1 MIRPRSSRRATGI
14 AHSPRAAARRTP
26 LLRVLLVAALLLL
39 PLLVFCRLRWSAFQP
54 PRQSSAFPAG
64 NSPSAASAARALS
77 RPWRARRGGGAS
89 EDELSKAAAAQEAL
103 GDVAAQTDGDAQ
115 AGEAQAQEGRKLGSG
130 GDEGG
135 SGAGEAGHGEE
146 GEGSAAAE
154 GAEGEAGSGGVTVI
168 RHFSLHG
175 ENRTLPWEEDF
186 WRAWTAAY
194 GLEHRWSAPTSISL
208 PPAVAAH
215 IAARRRR
222 RRTQGRGKREGG
234 RTGQGVGEREQEG
247 EDSGDAGGGSGG
259 VPPAPHLVACEAA
272 AAQQRLLEQRL
283 PDGSPPPWAAPA
295 AAATA
300 AAAAE
305 AADPKGLHEGL
316 RGAGRGE
323 GDERREAGQLGRK
336 QQERTAPACMDALPF
351 HHCAPRHLSSTPLP
365 TMCNPYVATFPCAR
379 PNGTACAPWS
389 ITSHP
394 PLATTRFPPPLSTT
408 RPEPTRVAL
417 GVQVQGSDADNLPFT
432 RVVQAALWLH
442 QFPRDCEHGAHR
454 FLLYQWPGEGDHGL
468 GSDVHLLSVAMGVAL
483 ATGRILVPH
492 RNFFRAHHDACSGE
506 AEGSLACYFA
516 PLTHAHCEAAVA
528 ALVAAQPE
536 LVVPPGMEGS
546 AGEGVERWVAGM
558 VVDCHEVMHALLL
571 QLRGPQPVVMLPLCA
586 PSHLLH
592 AVPGWWGRPWEAV
605 PRSEEVVGDSTL
617 AGARQWNRVSWW
629 RAQTTRFAMRWPSP
643 YLCHVTNIARHAAFG
658 PLTARQVVAGEA
670 AKRAA
675 ERMMAAANRTQYER
689 LMGGIAWQS
698 LPFSGGIWDVS
709 NTQAAAAGGGSSGA
723 SSGGAAT
730 LAFAG
735 SAWSSLVYAP
745 PYVPRPLLSMH
756 VRAGDKGSEMEL
768 FPMAAY
774 MVLAARVRMK
784 DPSLHHVWLSTEM
797 QAVVDEAARFP
808 GWTFHHTRNPRVG
821 GGSTAMVHFESA
833 LGHELA
839 GAVSL
844 ANLAVAAM
852 ADYYVGALGSN
863 WNRLINELRVTGGRL
878 KAGYL
883 SVNYDEL

>member
-154 GAEGEAGSGGVTVI
+154 GAEGEAGSGGVT
-168 RHFSLHG
+168 
-175 ENRTLPWEEDF
+175 
-186 WRAWTAAY
+186 AWTAAY

-336 QQERTAPACMDALPF
+336 QQERWTTVPQ
-351 HHCAPRHLSSTPLP
+351 TP
-365 TMCNPYVATFPCAR
+365 
-379 PNGTACAPWS
+379 W
-389 ITSHP
+389 
-394 PLATTRFPPPLSTT
+394 
-408 RPEPTRVAL
+408 
-417 GVQVQGSDADNLPFT
+417 VQGSDADNLPFT

-675 ERMMAAANRTQYER
+675 ERMMAVANRTQYER

>member
-1 MIRPRSSRRATGI
+1 MPMIRPRSTRRATAI
-14 AHSPRAAARRTP
+14 AHSPRTAARRAP
-26 LLRVLLVAALLLL
+26 LLRGLLVAALLLL
-39 PLLVFCRLRWSAFQP
+39 PLLVLCRLRWSAFQP
-54 PRQSSAFPAG
+54 PRQSSAFPARD
-64 NSPSAASAARALS
+64 SPSAASAARALS

-115 AGEAQAQEGRKLGSG
+115 AGEAQTQEGRKLGSG

-135 SGAGEAGHGEE
+135 SGAGEAGHGVE

-186 WRAWTAAY
+186 WRVARKPKTGMNGEGGGGVGDAGGRGEDVEEEEEEGEEWELLYDAWTAAY

-222 RRTQGRGKREGG
+222 RRAQGRGKREGG
-234 RTGQGVGEREQEG
+234 RTGHGVGEREQEG

-272 AAQQRLLEQRL
+272 AAQHRLLEQRL

-316 RGAGRGE
+316 RGAGHGE
-323 GDERREAGQLGRK
+323 GDERREAGQVGRR
-336 QQERTAPACMDALPF
+336 QQEWWTTVPQ
-351 HHCAPRHLSSTPLP
+351 TP
-365 TMCNPYVATFPCAR
+365 
-379 PNGTACAPWS
+379 W
-389 ITSHP
+389 
-394 PLATTRFPPPLSTT
+394 
-408 RPEPTRVAL
+408 
-417 GVQVQGSDADNLPFT
+417 VQGSDADNLPFT

-442 QFPRDCEHGAHR
+442 QFPRHCHNSAHR

-483 ATGRILVPH
+483 AVGRILVPH

-528 ALVAAQPE
+528 SLVAAQPE

-558 VVDCHEVMHALLL
+558 VVDCHEVMHGLLL

-675 ERMMAAANRTQYER
+675 ERMMAAANRTQFEL

-698 LPFSGGIWDVS
+698 LPFSGGIWDMS
-709 NTQAAAAGGGSSGA
+709 NTQAAAGGGGGSSAA
-723 SSGGAAT
+723 SSAGAAT

-735 SAWSSLVYAP
+735 SASSSLVYAP

-797 QAVVDEAARFP
+797 QAVVDEAPRFP

-821 GGSTAMVHFESA
+821 GGNTAMVHFESA

-844 ANLAVAAM
+844 ANLAVAAA